1 MLGRLL
7 LSIDS
12 IMLLSGGFL
21 ADWNET
27 HVFNPRWPPY
37 AKYFSASL
45 SLPLLLLHPFAL
57 QRAWRYLGT
66 NTHHFNRFHN
76 AQTIALA
83 SILGGVTLYFTW
95 RPASSQLIRNAYLAM
110 ATITGSV
117 YWISGFMAY
126 RFPNTDGLDPEFGGP
141 GFPQAVPFTVGL
153 SLAIAGFFL
162 EW

>member
-12 IMLLSGGFL
+12 IMLLIGRFL

-27 HVFNPRWPPY
+27 HVFNPRWPPH
-37 AKYFSASL
+37 AK
-45 SLPLLLLHPFAL
+45 
-57 QRAWRYLGT
+57 
-66 NTHHFNRFHN
+66 FHN
-76 AQTIALA
+76 VQTIALA

-117 YWISGFMAY
+117 HWISGFMAY
-126 RFPNTDGLDPEFGGP
+126 FFPNTDGLDPEFGGP
-141 GFPQAVPFTVGL
+141 GFPQAAPFTVGL